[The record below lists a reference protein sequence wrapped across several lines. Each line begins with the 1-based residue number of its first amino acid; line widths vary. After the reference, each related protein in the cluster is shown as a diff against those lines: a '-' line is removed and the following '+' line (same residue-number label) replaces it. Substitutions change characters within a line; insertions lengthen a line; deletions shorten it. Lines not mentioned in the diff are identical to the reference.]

1 MAAAVRILGL
11 DPGLNHTGWGIIDTT
26 GAKSI
31 WVASGV
37 FDIPKG
43 ETAARLAHIAREI
56 EAVIKTHLPTVAA
69 CERVFVNV
77 NPQSTLLLGH
87 ARGAAICAASLAGL
101 AVEEF
106 TPSEIKQAVTGSGSA
121 DKKMIQAM
129 VERLLPI
136 PHHPRTDE
144 ADALACALCLASSLK
159 LRALEKS
166 GGTNRTYAAL
176 AVTAEGLEAP
186 GQPWLKKRILKNDRT
201 TARQTA

>member
-26 GAKSI
+26 GAKSA

-43 ETAARLAHIAREI
+43 ETAETAARLAHIAREI

-129 VERLLPI
+129 VERLLPM

-166 GGTNRTYAAL
+166 GGTNRTYA
-176 AVTAEGLEAP
+176 
-186 GQPWLKKRILKNDRT
+186 
-201 TARQTA
+201 TARRGLGSYGRGARSAWTALVEKKDPKK

>member
-43 ETAARLAHIAREI
+43 ETAETAARLAHIAREI

-129 VERLLPI
+129 VERLLPM

-166 GGTNRTYAAL
+166 GGTNRTYA
-176 AVTAEGLEAP
+176 
-186 GQPWLKKRILKNDRT
+186 
-201 TARQTA
+201 TARRGLGSYG